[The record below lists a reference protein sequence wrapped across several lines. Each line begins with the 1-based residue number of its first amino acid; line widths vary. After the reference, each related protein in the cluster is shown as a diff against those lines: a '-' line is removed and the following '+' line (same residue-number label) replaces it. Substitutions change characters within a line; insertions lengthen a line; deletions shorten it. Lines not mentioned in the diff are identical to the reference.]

1 MKKITQQL
9 RYGDI
14 AKTSTFHNDPSLP
27 IVHYAW
33 HSLNAV
39 LHELRTDLKGLV
51 QADALQRLTR
61 NGPNKIALDKLIRRV
76 DKRTDRKLS
85 LQQQPAVVRRRAT
98 LSAFPIEREITIRSL
113 VAGDIITLKSG
124 DLIPA
129 DIRLIDSE
137 SFLVDQ
143 SAPDSLPNACLMGA
157 QVIHGTATAVVV
169 GTGPATCLGC
179 EAEDAVAAMLAVSAT
194 YFSLL
199 RPARLAATAIICSG
213 FLLST
218 APAHAQEGVSLYG
231 TVDTGIGWTRVSGGD
246 RLTGT
251 LSGGQTDSLWGLH
264 GAEELANGF
273 KANFTLESGFDP
285 STGSLEDEDRLF
297 NYAAWIGIGHDELGE
312 FRLGRQHAIG
322 QRFGDELE
330 IASWADFGLGALF
343 KASDNYQLSNTISYL
358 SPELSGFQAG
368 LSYSFNAN
376 EGEHFQTSHNARALS
391 AGLRYD
397 DGPLYATLT
406 YDRMQPGHD
415 GVHGSRS
422 AQAWQL
428 GASYD
433 FEVIKLAAGWSRQS
447 NGFVGLNGGDT
458 TTDDLS
464 EIGLSGA
471 GPMEFVQGGRVD
483 AWFLGASLPLGPGR
497 ALAQWSIASPDWTW
511 RSTGERAKKV
521 QTYSLGYVYDLSPR
535 TSVYAFAAG
544 GRNFSLDD
552 TFTAGNPTVSRIA
565 AGLTHHF

>member
-1 MKKITQQL
+1 
-9 RYGDI
+9 
-14 AKTSTFHNDPSLP
+14 
-27 IVHYAW
+27 
-33 HSLNAV
+33 
-39 LHELRTDLKGLV
+39 
-51 QADALQRLTR
+51 
-61 NGPNKIALDKLIRRV
+61 
-76 DKRTDRKLS
+76 
-85 LQQQPAVVRRRAT
+85 
-98 LSAFPIEREITIRSL
+98 
-113 VAGDIITLKSG
+113 
-124 DLIPA
+124 
-129 DIRLIDSE
+129 
-137 SFLVDQ
+137 
-143 SAPDSLPNACLMGA
+143 
-157 QVIHGTATAVVV
+157 
-169 GTGPATCLGC
+169 
-179 EAEDAVAAMLAVSAT
+179 MLAVSAD

-199 RPARLAATAIICSG
+199 RPARRVATAIVCSG
-213 FLLST
+213 LLLNA
-218 APAHAQEGVSLYG
+218 APAQAQERVSLYG

-246 RLTGT
+246 HLIGT
-251 LSGGQTDSLWGLH
+251 LSGGQTDSLWGLR
-264 GAEELANGF
+264 GSEALANGF
-273 KANFTLESGFDP
+273 TASFTLESGFDP

-312 FRLGRQHAIG
+312 FRLGRQHPIG

-358 SPELSGFQAG
+358 TPKLSGLQAG

-391 AGLRYD
+391 AGLRYE

-406 YDRMQPGHD
+406 YDRMLPGRD
-415 GVHGSRS
+415 GVRGSYS

-458 TTDDLS
+458 TTGDFS
-464 EIGLSGA
+464 EVGISGA

-511 RSTGERAKKV
+511 CSTGERAKKV
-521 QTYSLGYVYDLSPR
+521 QTYSLGYVYELSPR
-535 TSVYAFAAG
+535 TSVYTFAAG
-544 GRNFSLDD
+544 GRNFSMGD
-552 TFTAGNPTVSRIA
+552 TFAADNPTVNRIA